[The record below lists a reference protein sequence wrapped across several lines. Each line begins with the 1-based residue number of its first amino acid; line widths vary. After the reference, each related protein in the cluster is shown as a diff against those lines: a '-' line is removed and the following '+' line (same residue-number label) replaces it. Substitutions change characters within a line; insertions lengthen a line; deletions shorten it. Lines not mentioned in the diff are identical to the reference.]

1 MINKNKNIFKNV
13 DESSQKITRINIFY
27 VEGLMKF
34 LKPTYSKYVIQIE
47 LATPLYG
54 IMVNLTT

>member
-34 LKPTYSKYVIQIE
+34 LKTYVFKICY
-47 LATPLYG
+47 T
-54 IMVNLTT
+54 N